1 MLESHLVFTS
11 HLVYLYLATFIIIHV
26 KINIGLL
33 KPIKYMIKS
42 SIERSDSLKDTLFKK
57 LIIFIT
63 IHNILHK
70 N

>member
-57 LIIFIT
+57 LIIFIVIFT
-63 IHNILHK
+63 I
-70 N
+70 